1 MPTITRICH
10 ICVSVTVGVSVNMSV
25 SVCFLRLR
33 VLFVVAAVRACYVI
47 VRSYV
52 LQTVNCVFVN
62 RPSSQLEPQTI
73 PMTVR
78 YAQDVW
84 VIGVPS
90 QCSDYQIISRSYLKE
105 KEANC

>member
-10 ICVSVTVGVSVNMSV
+10 ICVSVTVSVTVGV

-84 VIGVPS
+84 DTGVPS
-90 QCSDYQIISRSYLKE
+90 
-105 KEANC
+105 